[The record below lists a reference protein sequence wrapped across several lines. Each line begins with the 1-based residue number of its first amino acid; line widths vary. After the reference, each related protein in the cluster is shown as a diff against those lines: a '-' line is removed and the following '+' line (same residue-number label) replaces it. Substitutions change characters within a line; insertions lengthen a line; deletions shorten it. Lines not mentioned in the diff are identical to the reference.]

1 MRSKIVDSMLEQ
13 SSVAR
18 DETIDDLMVFLYLL
32 SVTPIS
38 YYEPSTCPVHLRI
51 GVWNKK
57 FKNGSS
63 YVPPDLLRS
72 F

>member
-51 GVWNKK
+51 GV
-57 FKNGSS
+57 
-63 YVPPDLLRS
+63 
-72 F
+72 